1 PGLKTLEDARQIR
14 HRFLAAFEAAEKADD
29 RAEQEALLTFVI
41 IGGGPTGVEL
51 AGMLPTIARKG
62 LRPDFRRID
71 PATAR
76 VILLEG
82 GPRLLP
88 TFPESLSARALRDL
102 QGLGVEC
109 RTGALVTAISPD
121 AVHVGE
127 ERIATHT

>member
-1 PGLKTLEDARQIR
+1 MFYPIHLNLKDKR
-14 HRFLAAFEAAEKADD
+14 
-29 RAEQEALLTFVI
+29 VVV

-88 TFPESLSARALRDL
+88 AFPESLSARALRDL

-121 AVHVGE
+121 AVHVGG
-127 ERIATHT
+127 ERISTHTVFWAAGNVASQVAHAGTWGEWP